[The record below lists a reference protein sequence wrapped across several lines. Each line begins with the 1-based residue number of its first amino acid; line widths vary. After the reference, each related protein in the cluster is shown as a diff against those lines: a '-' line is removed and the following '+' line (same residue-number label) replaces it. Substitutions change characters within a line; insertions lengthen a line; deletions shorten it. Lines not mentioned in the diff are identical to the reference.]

1 MPFSVLLG
9 FIPVVLHQNLVE
21 TLKFVNVV
29 LKHQLKMALVIVNR
43 QWIGLH
49 LRRSLV
55 KGAPG
60 SDEDTR

>member
-1 MPFSVLLG
+1 MLG

-29 LKHQLKMALVIVNR
+29 LKHQLRMALVIVNR

-49 LRRSLV
+49 LRSLV